1 MVIVLK
7 YNYFRLYF
15 YFITFFSYICTV
27 KKKRQIAV
35 ITGDIVNSAVLNE
48 AQKKHIQNG
57 IEHFKHEGIL
67 LKPRFYRG
75 DSFQL
80 AVKPVVALLLA
91 LKFRMEVRR
100 KNEAADLRTSIGIG
114 EVSSWNEDVLLA
126 DGPAFVLSGKNLDS
140 LKKKDLNII
149 IVTGNKELDSEL
161 ETYCY
166 MADVLLKSFSSVQ
179 ANVLFYKLDRI
190 PQEKIAE
197 ILNISQPSVSKT
209 LKAAN
214 WKVLEKFLERYEQII
229 EKHYGNSE

>member
-1 MVIVLK
+1 M
-7 YNYFRLYF
+7 
-15 YFITFFSYICTV
+15 
-27 KKKRQIAV
+27 KKNKQIAV
-35 ITGDIVNSAVLNE
+35 ITGDIVNSSVLDE
-48 AQKKHIQNG
+48 AQKSFIQNG
-57 IEHFKHEGIL
+57 IEQFMHEGIL
-67 LKPRFYRG
+67 LRPRFYRG

-80 AVKPVVALLLA
+80 AAKPMVALLLA

-126 DGPAFVLSGKNLDS
+126 DGTAFVLSGKNLDS

-166 MADVLLKSFSSVQ
+166 MADVLLKNLSSVQ
-179 ANVLFYKLDRI
+179 ANMLFYRLNSLS
-190 PQEKIAE
+190 QEQVGE
-197 ILNISQPSVSKT
+197 ILQISQPAVSKT

-214 WKVLEKFLERYEQII
+214 WKVIEKFLERYEQII
-229 EKHYGNSE
+229 EKHYGDSE

>member
-1 MVIVLK
+1 M
-7 YNYFRLYF
+7 
-15 YFITFFSYICTV
+15 
-27 KKKRQIAV
+27 
-35 ITGDIVNSAVLNE
+35 
-48 AQKKHIQNG
+48 
-57 IEHFKHEGIL
+57 HEGIL
-67 LKPRFYRG
+67 LRPKFYRG

-80 AVKPVVALLLA
+80 AVKPVDALLLA

-100 KNEAADLRTSIGIG
+100 KNEAADLRVAIGIG

-166 MADVLLKSFSSVQ
+166 MADVLLKNLSSVQ
-179 ANVLFYKLDRI
+179 ANMLFYKLNSLS
-190 PQEKIAE
+190 QEQVGE
-197 ILNISQPSVSKT
+197 ILQISQPSVSKT

-214 WKVLEKFLERYEQII
+214 WKVVEKFLERYEQII
-229 EKHYGNSE
+229 EKHYGSSE

>member
-1 MVIVLK
+1 
-7 YNYFRLYF
+7 
-15 YFITFFSYICTV
+15 V
-27 KKKRQIAV
+27 KKKEQIAV
-35 ITGDIVNSAVLNE
+35 LTGDIVNSSALNE
-48 AQKKHIQNG
+48 AQKKFIQNE

-67 LKPRFYRG
+67 LKPGFYRG

-80 AVKPVVALLLA
+80 AAKPMDALLLA

-100 KNEAADLRTSIGIG
+100 KSEAADLRTSIGVG

-149 IVTGNKELDSEL
+149 IVTGNKELDNEL
-161 ETYCY
+161 ETYCF
-166 MADVLLKSFSSVQ
+166 MTDLLLKNLTSVQ
-179 ANVLFYKLDRI
+179 ANVLFYKLDKMS
-190 PQEKIAE
+190 QEEIGE
-197 ILNISQPSVSKT
+197 ILQISQPSVSKT

-214 WKVLEKFLERYEQII
+214 WKVIEKFLERYEQII